1 MATQPNIYPATE
13 ETFPGSLFGRPTRD
27 TYRAAVKQVVLDVKA
42 RSGFD
47 CEQLGEKLGVSKDT
61 IDNAEKMVSSLE
73 AVTLLKIAFFYG
85 EEVIAPVRALYLCA
99 PTDAPTISDRL
110 DRIEREAR
118 AIRSEVGA

>member
-1 MATQPNIYPATE
+1 MATHANSYPRTE
-13 ETFPGSLFGRPTRD
+13 ETFPASLFGRPSRD
-27 TYRAAVKQVVLDVKA
+27 TYRAAVKQVVLDVKS

-47 CEQLGEKLGVSKDT
+47 SEQLGEKLGVSKDT
-61 IDNAEKMVSSLE
+61 VENAEKMVSSLE

-99 PTDAPTISDRL
+99 PTEHPSINDRL

-118 AIRSEVGA
+118 AIRSEVEG